1 MPSHRLRRQRA
12 RLNKTAHR
20 RSMNRVYRQA
30 AKRFPAILETMA
42 FAKLDE
48 LEIEKQASRMLLAGT
63 APAFFPLPRHYLR
76 R

>member
-1 MPSHRLRRQRA
+1 MPSNRLRRQRA

-20 RSMNRVYRQA
+20 RWINRVYRQA

-48 LEIEKQASRMLLAGT
+48 LEIEKQASRMVALSER
-63 APAFFPLPRHYLR
+63 PPHFFLYLDTI
-76 R
+76 